1 MRAAAA
7 AVIVVGLVG
16 TDPVSSPVASGSC
29 VSVSTGAGGGPTTAV
44 GDG

>member
-7 AVIVVGLVG
+7 VVIVVGLVE
-16 TDPVSSPVASGSC
+16 TDPVSSLVASGSC
-29 VSVSTGAGGGPTTAV
+29 VSVLTGAGGGPTTTV